1 MMGDAVMNDKPVEF
15 QKTAIGPVD
24 CLKASKDVMGDQ
36 YWLFLGISFVGML
49 IASAVPLGILMGPM
63 MCGIYLCYF
72 RRMRGETVE
81 FGTLFKGFDYFVQS
95 LLATLILVGVMAVV
109 MLPVYCL
116 LFAGITGMASQVDRG
131 RGDELALASMFGMMG
146 VFYLIVLLMSLA
158 VWVFA
163 AFAYP
168 LIVDRDLK
176 AVPALTTSFRAAWAN
191 LGGMLGL
198 VGLLFVISLAA
209 SLCCYVPVFFFMPFA
224 FGTMA
229 VAYRKVFP
237 DQSKPAV

>member
-1 MMGDAVMNDKPVEF
+1 MNGKPVEF
-15 QKTAIGPVD
+15 QQTPIGPID
-24 CLKASKDVMGDQ
+24 CLKASKELMGDQ
-36 YWLFLGISFVGML
+36 YWLFLGISVVGML
-49 IASAVPLGILMGPM
+49 IACAVPLGILMGPM
-63 MCGIYLCYF
+63 MCGIYYCYF

-81 FGTLFKGFDYFVQS
+81 FGMLFKGFDYFVQS
-95 LLATLILVGVMAVV
+95 LLATLILVGVMLVV
-109 MLPVYCL
+109 LLPMYCL
-116 LFAGITGMASQVDRG
+116 FFVGFMKTASHVDRG
-131 RGDELALASMFGMMG
+131 RGDEAALMSMFGMMG
-146 VFYLIVLLMSLA
+146 VVYLIVLLLSVV

-176 AVPALTTSFRAAWAN
+176 AVPALATSCRAAWAN

-209 SLCCYVPVFFFMPFA
+209 SACCYVPVFFFMPFA
-224 FGTMA
+224 LGAMA